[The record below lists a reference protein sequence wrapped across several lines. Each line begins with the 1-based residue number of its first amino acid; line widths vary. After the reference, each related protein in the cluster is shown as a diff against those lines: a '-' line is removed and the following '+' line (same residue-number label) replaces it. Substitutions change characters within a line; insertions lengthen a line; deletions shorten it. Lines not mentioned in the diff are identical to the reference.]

1 MLDEFVNYQLNYL
14 DLSDNILSEKSSQSL
29 GTYLKGT
36 NSLKKLI
43 LKSCILYAETAEET
57 ILALMENTS
66 I

>member
-36 NSLKKLI
+36 KSLKKLI